1 MRILLAD
8 NDRRVCSALHLLL
21 KSDRNLN
28 VIGESADVTSL
39 ISQIEELKPDLVLLD
54 WELPGKP
61 DAVLIRGLHR
71 LDATLK
77 IIALSSRPEVEQEA
91 LCASADYF
99 VSKVDPPESLLT
111 VLTGLVEH
119 HQAISTDK

>member
-21 KSDRNLN
+21 KSDRNLT
-28 VIGESADVTSL
+28 VIGESEDVASL

-61 DAVLIRGLHR
+61 DAALIQGMHQTG
-71 LDATLK
+71 AYTK
-77 IIALSSRPEVEQEA
+77 IIALSSRPEAEQEA
-91 LCASADYF
+91 LDASADFF
-99 VSKVDPPESLLT
+99 VSKVDPPQSLLSALDRAVKSYIT
-111 VLTGLVEH
+111 RMVE
-119 HQAISTDK
+119 